1 LTKEDIFMNAKRAA
15 IRFVIFSLAGMLGE
29 VFHGAVQ
36 AAWYGQWSMHGQS
49 SPWMMLDYGL
59 MGLVLMP
66 MAVPMIRRG
75 IPLVAR
81 AFVYML
87 VIYAVEYV
95 SGIIFTRGLGL
106 CVWSYEGLPYNLHG
120 QIMLHSAPVWY
131 GLGLAGEYLYR
142 KVDAIAV
149 VLMRGFSAEQL
160 LVLNPADASSPQ
172 GE

>member
-1 LTKEDIFMNAKRAA
+1 
-15 IRFVIFSLAGMLGE
+15 
-29 VFHGAVQ
+29 
-36 AAWYGQWSMHGQS
+36 
-49 SPWMMLDYGL
+49 
-59 MGLVLMP
+59 
-66 MAVPMIRRG
+66 
-75 IPLVAR
+75 
-81 AFVYML
+81 
-87 VIYAVEYV
+87 
-95 SGIIFTRGLGL
+95 

>member
-1 LTKEDIFMNAKRAA
+1 MNAKRAA
-15 IRFVIFSLAGMLGE
+15 IRFFIFALGGMLGE
-29 VFHGAVQ
+29 VFQSAIRSGWEGH
-36 AAWYGQWSMHGQS
+36 WSMHGQS

-75 IPLVAR
+75 LPLVVR

-95 SGIIFTRGLGL
+95 SGIIFTWGMGLR
-106 CVWSYEGLPYNLHG
+106 VWSYEGIPYNLHG
-120 QIMLHSAPVWY
+120 QIMLYSAPGWY
-131 GLGLAGEYLYR
+131 FLGLAGEYLYR

-149 VLMRGFSAEQL
+149 LSLRGFTAEQL
-160 LVLNPADASSPQ
+160 LALKPADASAPRKEHGQ
-172 GE
+172 G